1 MYPENTLIGFQK
13 AIEQGVD
20 GLEIDVQMTLDEEIV
35 VIHDETIDRTTNGTG
50 YVKDL
55 RLEEIQ
61 SFSAGVKFAHLPH
74 YVESIWKLE
83 RVPTL
88 QEVLLLLKPYDIE
101 LNIEI
106 KTNVMRYERIE
117 EKVLSLVKEYGNAQ
131 NVIYSS
137 FHLPTL
143 LRIKKINPIA
153 RIAWILAQQIP
164 HPIDYMQSLELEG
177 LHLAKHLVLS
187 GDYKQKEMVTN
198 IRVWTV
204 NDSAEINQL
213 LDVGVNA
220 LMTDFP
226 EKAIYNRDRR
236 KVFV

>member
-1 MYPENTLIGFQK
+1 MC
-13 AIEQGVD
+13 
-20 GLEIDVQMTLDEEIV
+20 
-35 VIHDETIDRTTNGTG
+35 
-50 YVKDL
+50 
-55 RLEEIQ
+55 LEEIQ
-61 SFSAGVKFAHLPH
+61 SFSAGVKFTYLPH
-74 YVESIWKLE
+74 YVESLWKLE

-88 QEVLLLLKPYDIE
+88 QEVLLLLKSYDIE
-101 LNIEI
+101 LNTEI
-106 KTNVMRYERIE
+106 KTNVMGYEGIE

-153 RIAWILAQQIP
+153 RIAWILAQHIS
-164 HPIDYMQSLELEG
+164 HSIDYMQSFELEE

-204 NDSAEINQL
+204 NDSDEINQL
-213 LDVGVNA
+213 LDVGVYA